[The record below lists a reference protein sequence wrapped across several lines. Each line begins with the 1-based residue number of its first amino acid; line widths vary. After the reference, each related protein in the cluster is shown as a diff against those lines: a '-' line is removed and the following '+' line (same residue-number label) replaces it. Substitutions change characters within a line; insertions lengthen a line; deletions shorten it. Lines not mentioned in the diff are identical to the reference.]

1 MMKKSKKLPADFT
14 LFLATIALFAIG
26 ILIVFDASFAR
37 AGDMRMTG
45 NDSWYF
51 VKRQLAFGAVG
62 LIGMYAMMRIRLETV
77 RKWTLPILL
86 VSLVLLVA
94 VMVPGVG
101 KRANGAVRWLGYGPL
116 RFQPSELA
124 KFAVILY
131 LASALAGQKF
141 RIRRLGSGVLLHVA
155 VVGLMA
161 GLVLVEPD
169 MGTASVIV
177 LNAFIMLVAG
187 GALKR
192 HLLGLSVVGVLGA
205 TLLVF
210 VEPYR
215 LKRLVTFLHPMR
227 DYFGDGYQIVHSLV
241 ALASGG
247 LVGQGLGEGR
257 EKFYLPAAHTDFILA
272 TLGEEAGLIGTL
284 AILTLFLIFTYR
296 GLSIA
301 HHAKSPYYT
310 LLATG
315 LTAMISSQ
323 ALINIAVVT
332 SSMPATGVPL
342 PFLSYGG
349 TALLFALMASGLLIN
364 ISQNM
369 NATMGASSEDLDE
382 DHTHRR
388 RDRRAHI
395 SGSQHGGGASD
406 RRTGSRTAVR
416 R

>member
-37 AGDMRMTG
+37 AGDMKMTG

-51 VKRQLAFGAVG
+51 VKRQLAFGVVG
-62 LIGMYAMMRIRLETV
+62 LLGMYAMMRVSLETV
-77 RKWTLPILL
+77 RKWTLPILI
-86 VSLVLLVA
+86 VSLVMLVA

-101 KRANGAVRWLGYGPL
+101 KRANGAARWLGYGPL

-124 KFAVILY
+124 KFAVVLY

-141 RIRRLGSGVLLHVA
+141 RIRKLGSGVLPHL
-155 VVGLMA
+155 VVIGLMA

-177 LNAFIMLVAG
+177 LNAFILLIVAG
-187 GALKR
+187 AMKR
-192 HLLGLSVVGVLGA
+192 HLISLAGIGAFGA
-205 TLLVF
+205 TCLVIL
-210 VEPYR
+210 EPYR
-215 LKRLVTFLHPMR
+215 LKRLMTFLHPMR

-241 ALASGG
+241 ALSSGG
-247 LVGQGLGEGR
+247 LAGQGFCEGR

-284 AILTLFLIFTYR
+284 AIVMLFLVFTYR

-349 TALLFALMASGLLIN
+349 TALLFALIASGLLIN

-369 NATMGASSEDLDE
+369 NTTIGASSEDLDE
-382 DHTHRR
+382 DHTYRR
-388 RDRRAHI
+388 RDRRAHLP
-395 SGSQHGGGASD
+395 GSQYSGGSEG
-406 RRTGSRTAVR
+406 RRTGSRAAVR